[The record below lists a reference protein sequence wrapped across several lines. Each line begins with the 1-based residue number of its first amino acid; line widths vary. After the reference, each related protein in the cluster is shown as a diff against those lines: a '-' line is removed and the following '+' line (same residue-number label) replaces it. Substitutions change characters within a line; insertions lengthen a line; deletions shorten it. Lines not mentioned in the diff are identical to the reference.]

1 MSNLTRLYFIYFLLL
16 FFLYIPSISHAK
28 IITLKDCR
36 YSWEKTFQK
45 DLYKENKI
53 VIDTTNKNIT
63 QSILLSDINLEKNKK
78 LDNFEY
84 KITFAQQDN
93 VKKEFQTFK
102 GENKKNT
109 INIIL
114 KEKKIEQVIYSPITN
129 KKITNIIYCS

>member
-1 MSNLTRLYFIYFLLL
+1 MIRLYFINFLIF
-16 FFLYIPSISHAK
+16 FFLFIPSISQAK

-53 VIDTTNKNIT
+53 VIDTINKNIT
-63 QSILLSDINLEKNKK
+63 HSVLLSDINLEKNKK
-78 LDNFEY
+78 VNNFEY
-84 KITFAQQDN
+84 KITFLQQDN
-93 VKKEFQTFK
+93 LKKEFQIFK
-102 GENKKNT
+102 GENKKDT

-129 KKITNIIYCS
+129 KKITNIFYCD